1 MILEAL
7 TISLGLSAHIG
18 FDEEYNTFH
27 PHIRY
32 TNEKF
37 ITGAYYNSVENLS
50 VYAGYRQEKD
60 NFGFEAAIV
69 TGYNNDSLTPY
80 IRGTYDIGK
89 MRMFIAPG
97 IESKDIG
104 VVLGVEIT
112 LK

>member
-7 TISLGLSAHIG
+7 TISLGLSTHVG

-37 ITGAYYNSVENLS
+37 ITGAYYNSLENLS
-50 VYAGYRQEKD
+50 VYTGVRTEKN
-60 NFGFEAAIV
+60 NFGLEAALV
-69 TGYNNDSLTPY
+69 TGYNNGSLTPY

-89 MRMFIAPG
+89 TRMFIAPG
-97 IESKDIG
+97 VENKDIG
-104 VVLGVEIT
+104 VVIGIEFKI
-112 LK
+112 K

>member
-7 TISLGLSAHIG
+7 TISLGLSSHIG
-18 FDEEYNTFH
+18 FDEKYNAFH
-27 PHIRY
+27 PHLRY
-32 TNEKF
+32 QHEKF

-60 NFGFEAAIV
+60 NFGFEAAFV
-69 TGYNNDSLTPY
+69 TGYNNGSLTPY

-104 VVLGVEIT
+104 VVLGVEIR